1 MTAQPP
7 SMYLPGFARAQHLDP
22 VLANNYVL
30 HTRIGDPVMDAIIKE
45 LATLPPREVPRL
57 IRAGMEQEEDVL
69 HDAPPLFREFF
80 TETCLNDPPWL
91 DHDAFVP
98 GIRAFH
104 ANVTDILAGFVA
116 GVLVDGFST
125 LIAKSFVATGR
136 VIDAGTR
143 RLQQNNRH
151 LVEIFFPGGLD
162 RVGDGWKLSVRIRII
177 HARVRHLL
185 DQSGDWDREVW
196 GIPIS
201 AAHLGYAAA
210 CFSARTL
217 EHSQT
222 LGAVYSKEER
232 ESFCAV
238 WRYAAWLMGIPET
251 ILFTNESE
259 ALTMHELGS
268 RIEPPPTI
276 DSILMANALINSAP
290 LVAGITD
297 EGDRKKLVNQ
307 IIYPVSRALIGGRL
321 ADQLQYPKAGT
332 LESKLRLFLFRFNNK
347 YKKYL
352 AWARRQ
358 GGDNMMAMFSAA
370 LYEEMGIRY
379 ELPDNVH
386 SELSSSW

>member
-1 MTAQPP
+1 
-7 SMYLPGFARAQHLDP
+7 
-22 VLANNYVL
+22 
-30 HTRIGDPVMDAIIKE
+30 MDAIIKE

-185 DQSGDWDREVW
+185 DQSGR
-196 GIPIS
+196 
-201 AAHLGYAAA
+201 LG
-210 CFSARTL
+210 
-217 EHSQT
+217 
-222 LGAVYSKEER
+222 
-232 ESFCAV
+232 
-238 WRYAAWLMGIPET
+238 P
-251 ILFTNESE
+251 
-259 ALTMHELGS
+259 
-268 RIEPPPTI
+268 
-276 DSILMANALINSAP
+276 
-290 LVAGITD
+290 
-297 EGDRKKLVNQ
+297 
-307 IIYPVSRALIGGRL
+307 GRL
-321 ADQLQYPKAGT
+321 GHPDLRGSPRLRGCLLLRSDPGAFANPRG
-332 LESKLRLFLFRFNNK
+332 RLFEGRAGELLCR
-347 YKKYL
+347 L
-352 AWARRQ
+352 AVCGLAHGNTR
-358 GGDNMMAMFSAA
+358 DH
-370 LYEEMGIRY
+370 
-379 ELPDNVH
+379 PVH
-386 SELSSSW
+386 Q